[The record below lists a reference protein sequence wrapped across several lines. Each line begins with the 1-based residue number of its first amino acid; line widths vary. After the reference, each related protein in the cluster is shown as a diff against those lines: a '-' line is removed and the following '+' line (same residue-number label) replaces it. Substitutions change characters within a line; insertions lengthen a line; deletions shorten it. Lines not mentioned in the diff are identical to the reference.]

1 MSVGRA
7 RRTVGLALGGAL
19 ATIGSPAAAG
29 DVDLVAA
36 EKQFVSSCGVC
47 HVVDPGA
54 PPRQG
59 PPLAGIFGRT
69 AASLDG
75 FAYSEALTHSG
86 LVWSEETLDRWIE
99 NAQAYVPGTNMLYR
113 QARPERRQLII
124 AYLKS
129 LDDAGN

>member
-1 MSVGRA
+1 MSLGRGLA
-7 RRTVGLALGGAL
+7 MVGLALGGA
-19 ATIGSPAAAG
+19 AAGPGASAVAG
-29 DVDLVAA
+29 DVDLAAA

-59 PPLAGIFGRT
+59 PPLAGIFGRP

-75 FAYSEALTHSG
+75 FAYSDALAHSG
-86 LVWSEETLDRWIE
+86 LVWTEETLDRWIE

-113 QARPERRQLII
+113 QAKPERRQLII